1 MSVFHL
7 WFVSE
12 GCVSGC
18 DKKWDLKI
26 KKFSDVD
33 HSDDG
38 EPGEGLQNFDYYPF
52 RAVMTAVKRQSRSG
66 QRGLANESRPELA
79 RIGGNKLRLGRMQTG
94 RDRLRAEV
102 ARVERQKER
111 QETHLVWK
119 RGGEK
124 KQETAPV
131 PPSTPPP
138 VLKQSS
144 NGCVYRPSILLPL
157 STQRFEDRRRKKK
170 KKKKRVY

>member
-1 MSVFHL
+1 M
-7 WFVSE
+7 
-12 GCVSGC
+12 SGC

-38 EPGEGLQNFDYYPF
+38 ELGEGLQNFDYYPF

-94 RDRLRAEV
+94 HDRLRAEV

-111 QETHLVWK
+111 QETHLV
-119 RGGEK
+119 
-124 KQETAPV
+124 
-131 PPSTPPP
+131 
-138 VLKQSS
+138 
-144 NGCVYRPSILLPL
+144 
-157 STQRFEDRRRKKK
+157 
-170 KKKKRVY
+170 